1 MLNGAIKEMEERRIR
16 FIEIFSSH
24 VFLKQEARRR
34 IKSSKL
40 TELNEYSIFTRWITK
55 WLPQNIYIALQIDQ
69 HHKFEIGYVN
79 SDRDKLYE
87 SFSAQAAEQNI
98 NILVN
103 K

>member
-1 MLNGAIKEMEERRIR
+1 MVTA
-16 FIEIFSSH
+16 
-24 VFLKQEARRR
+24 
-34 IKSSKL
+34 
-40 TELNEYSIFTRWITK
+40 
-55 WLPQNIYIALQIDQ
+55 IYIYKALQIDQ

-79 SDRDKLYE
+79 SDRDKLNE